1 MMAVPFNFA
10 EVAGIVA
17 GPNAAAK
24 LFAYL
29 HAGINRDVGCGLLTA
44 SVYDIP
50 NLRSRRVFSED
61 LAAYPL
67 GNFKR
72 LDKNRYFETVLAGK
86 QVFSST
92 TIEEIAEVF
101 FDWEKIQALGFESNM
116 NLPAIADNTV
126 IGTINLLEKKGH
138 YTAERVAKALAWQ
151 PIVTLAFLLLLRGG
165 NDAATFQPGVSLA
178 GHSAMEGAAATA

>member
-1 MMAVPFNFA
+1 MAVPFDI
-10 EVAGIVA
+10 EHVARIVA
-17 GPNAAAK
+17 GPNAAAN

-61 LAAYPL
+61 VEAYPL

-72 LDKNRYFETVLAGK
+72 LDKNLYFETVLAGRRH
-86 QVFSST
+86 FSST
-92 TIEEIAEVF
+92 TIEEIAGVF

-116 NLPAIADNTV
+116 NLPAIANDTV

-138 YTAERVAKALAWQ
+138 YTAERVEKALAWQ
-151 PIVTLAFLLLLRGG
+151 PIVTLAFLLLASEGSDEA
-165 NDAATFQPGVSLA
+165 NFQPGLSVARNA
-178 GHSAMEGAAATA
+178 GMEGGAATA